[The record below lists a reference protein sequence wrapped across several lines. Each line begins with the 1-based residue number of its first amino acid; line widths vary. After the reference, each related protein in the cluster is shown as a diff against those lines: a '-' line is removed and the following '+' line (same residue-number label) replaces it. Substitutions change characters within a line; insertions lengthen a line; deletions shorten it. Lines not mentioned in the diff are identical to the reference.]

1 MKKMEDFKGTML
13 GGLRVGL
20 HQLRIE
26 ALGSLYVEV
35 ILKLSKPRLSRRGW
49 AHTQL

>member
-1 MKKMEDFKGTML
+1 MGDFKGTML

-20 HQLRIE
+20 HQLRVR

-35 ILKLSKPRLSRRGW
+35 ISLREVYGVTGGP
-49 AHTQL
+49 TC

>member
-1 MKKMEDFKGTML
+1 ML

-20 HQLRIE
+20 HQLRIG

-35 ILKLSKPRLSRRGW
+35 IFKLRNSPFKAG
-49 AHTQL
+49 